1 MDFGS
6 VARGEENA
14 TSDVDIA
21 VDLAPEAGLSLTGF
35 ARLRLDLTDI
45 LGRTADLTEWVI
57 SPRTGNPDV
66 ESLVHPRTIN
76 GSRLVASI
84 CRVSASFLAF
94 AAA

>member
-14 TSDVDIA
+14 TSEVDIA

-45 LGRTADLTEWVI
+45 LGRTADLTEWVMLTERAL
-57 SPRTGNPDV
+57 P
-66 ESLVHPRTIN
+66 
-76 GSRLVASI
+76 
-84 CRVSASFLAF
+84 SARRDAEEVFDHSTRSGQLSSENAAF
-94 AAA
+94 V